1 MKLRMEND
9 TKEVNKIAKINSE
22 IVQSLMQI
30 NDKYPSVFRNL
41 LETPYVNSE
50 TGKNPNIKDLSEYLN
65 TIKTLI
71 TSNSLK

>member
-1 MKLRMEND
+1 MKSRIVNN
-9 TKEVNKIAKINSE
+9 TKEANKIAKINSE
-22 IVQSLMQI
+22 IMQLLMQI

-50 TGKNPNIKDLSEYLN
+50 TGKNQNINDLSEYLN

-71 TSNSLK
+71 TTNSLK